1 MINLPPAVLDLL
13 DAGRTKVRGLIRFDF
28 GGGIYG
34 FVKSLSP
41 MTYAG
46 VTYQPGGI
54 IQVSDLSGGTGLSA
68 QQFTVTLAASHDDG
82 LTPEILQTIEQEDYR
97 DRPVTI
103 LDAHFHPDTGDLLVV
118 QPMRRG
124 YVDVIDHDDDPE
136 FGYRLVAQCETRA
149 LDYARMNGRKR
160 SDTDQQRRAPGDRW
174 FEHASKRGREEVF
187 WGRNRTS

>member
-1 MINLPPAVLDLL
+1 MINLPPSVLDLL

-28 GGGIYG
+28 GGGIFG
-34 FVKSLSP
+34 FIKSLEPFS
-41 MTYAG
+41 YAG

-68 QQFTVTLAASHDDG
+68 QQFTITLAASPDDG

-103 LDAHFHPDTGDLLVV
+103 LDAHFHPDTGVLLVV

-124 YVDVIDHDDDPE
+124 YVDVIDHEDNAE
-136 FGYRLVAQCETRA
+136 YGYRLIAQCETRA
-149 LDYARMNGRKR
+149 LDYTRMNGRKR

-174 FEHASKRGREEVF
+174 FEHASRRGREEVF
-187 WGRNRTS
+187 WGRKRTS